1 MTIATTTV
9 RLAAMYQLLLDN
21 TAGITPNVKRA
32 FPYIPRILS
41 PAQLPAVVIEPGE
54 ASYEIAPQGFDMVM
68 ETRIY
73 RAHFYFDLALFGTE
87 TQLESMLLPLID
99 SIIDYFLQ
107 RPGLELDG
115 ADEPQI
121 VVFDSTLLRDGGFTQ
136 KEYPTGN
143 STSSIF
149 GGFTFYHQVRELR
162 RNAFKD

>member
-1 MTIATTTV
+1 MTIATTTR
-9 RLAAMYQLLLDN
+9 RLADMYALIPGVSKSF
-21 TAGITPNVKRA
+21 AYV
-32 FPYIPRILS
+32 PRILS

-87 TQLESMLLPLID
+87 QQLESTLLPLID

-107 RPGLELDG
+107 RPGLELAT
-115 ADEPQI
+115 ADEPQV
-121 VVFDSTLLRDGGFTQ
+121 VVFDSTILRDSGFIEKQYPSGNDTPKTYGGFV
-136 KEYPTGN
+136 
-143 STSSIF
+143 
-149 GGFTFYHQVRELR
+149 FYHQVRELR